1 MPPRPPACLPRRALL
16 GAALALPASAAGAQP
31 SAWAPDRPVRL
42 VVPFAPGGSQD
53 VLGRLFAQA
62 VTLSVGHSMVVEN
75 RAGAGGILGAETVAR
90 AAPDGTTLL
99 LATAGQLTIAKA
111 IGRRLSYD
119 PIADFAPV
127 IHLSDSPVAL
137 LAAPGLPP
145 QTLAELLDFARR
157 ARQPLP
163 YASTGIGTNTHLIME
178 DLKARERLN
187 VEHIP
192 YRGAAAAFNDLMA
205 NRIALMFVSVPS
217 VLGFAGGQ
225 LRVLAVTSKERFPAT
240 PEVPTMIE
248 GGVAGFEASIWTG
261 IAAPA
266 ATPAPI
272 IERWRAEFA
281 RALDSDLV
289 KPRLAGLGATANGTG
304 PAAFGALL
312 REDLARWTAV
322 AAPLAISL
330 E

>member
-1 MPPRPPACLPRRALL
+1 MSPGLPRRALL
-16 GAALALPASAAGAQP
+16 GAVLALPALHAARPARAQAP
-31 SAWAPDRPVRL
+31 WAPDRPVRL

-62 VTLSVGHSMVVEN
+62 VSQSTGQSVVVEN

-90 AAPDGTTLL
+90 AAPDGLTLL

-127 IHLSDSPVAL
+127 AHLADSPVAL
-137 LAAPGLPP
+137 LAAPGLPARN
-145 QTLAELLDFARR
+145 LAELLEHARR
-157 ARQPLP
+157 APQPLP

-187 VEHIP
+187 VEHVP
-192 YRGAAAAFNDLMA
+192 YRGAAGAFNDLLA
-205 NRIALMFVSVPS
+205 DRIALMFVSVPS
-217 VLGFAGGQ
+217 VLGFSGGQ

-248 GGVAGFEASIWTG
+248 GGVPGFEASIWTG

-272 IERWRAEFA
+272 IERWRAEFVK
-281 RALDSDLV
+281 ALDSDLV
-289 KPRLAGLGATANGTG
+289 KPRLAGLGATPNGTG
-304 PAAFGALL
+304 PAEFGALL
-312 REDLARWTAV
+312 REDLARWTRV

-330 E
+330 D